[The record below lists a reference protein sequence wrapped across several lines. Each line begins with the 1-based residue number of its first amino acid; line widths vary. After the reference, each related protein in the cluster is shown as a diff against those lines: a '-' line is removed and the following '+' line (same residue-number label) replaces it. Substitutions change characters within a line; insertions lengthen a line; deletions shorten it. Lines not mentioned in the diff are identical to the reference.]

1 MQKYTKALDYREAY
15 KLMEARDVLGQ
26 PKPFDVEFI
35 PVGGGRRQTA
45 YGVICTSVA
54 KNKGMRRIYYPES
67 GLFRWI
73 YDVLITQINDTR
85 ILVR

>member
-15 KLMEARDVLGQ
+15 KLMEATDALGK

-35 PVGGGRRQTA
+35 TKEGVKQTA
-45 YGVICTSVA
+45 YGVVCSSVA
-54 KNKGMRRIYYPES
+54 RRKGMRRILYPES
-67 GLFRWI
+67 GQFRWI
-73 YDVLITQINDTR
+73 YDVLVLQVNDTR